1 MCWTVRKKARRKKMN
16 KTIVATQ
23 ILIQWND
30 NPKLEILL
38 NDMPDGLRQDFDE
51 WLSDIEKE
59 EACK

>member
-1 MCWTVRKKARRKKMN
+1 MSR
-16 KTIVATQ
+16 TIVTTQ

-30 NPKLEILL
+30 NPKMEILP

-51 WLSDIEKE
+51 WLSDIEVE